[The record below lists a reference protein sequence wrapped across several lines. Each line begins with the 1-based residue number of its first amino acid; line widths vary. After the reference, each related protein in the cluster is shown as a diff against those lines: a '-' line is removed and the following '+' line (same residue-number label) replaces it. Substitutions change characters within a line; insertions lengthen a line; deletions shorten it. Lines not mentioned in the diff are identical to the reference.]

1 MPGLYE
7 LRALLK
13 ENEPEI
19 EAPVPQTT
27 ASDHKNDK
35 FNVVSTMAYLLG
47 VSERIFDNPHE
58 APQRSIYDDLDK
70 QKPARIIRNLCRLRN
85 ALQQRY
91 LTINNQMMREYKGLA
106 SIQEVP
112 KDALRQLSDDRIT
125 IIKGNRHT
133 GNEYIANI
141 NRLISDR
148 INNCKN
154 LFPIWLNWKYIR
166 ELFVM
171 PNGMTEKGIKAA
183 AELFSQNRRCYP
195 YQCYMNWQPTDCG
208 NILYNDKKFV
218 TSLYE
223 WHQDYFGDMSKLAD
237 VSDSTKGNIHG
248 YLASSKKAVI
258 IVDCENSDLYK
269 LYATLRGLN
278 QAQLSKISKIILYD
292 DIHAASGWDLL
303 NEFIS
308 ISVEHHIIERINEH
322 KSLTDVTLTAGACK
336 EFFQNGVDSFVLVSS
351 DSDFWALIRS
361 LPDARFLLLMERDK
375 SGTQIKE
382 QLEKNSIYYCYIDDF
397 YSAETSDMKTKAI
410 LKAMYQALGEYQ
422 INIDSILEAA
432 LQETRTRMSKSE
444 REQFY
449 NAYIKPMHLVI
460 ADDGD
465 IHFILKSR

>member
-19 EAPVPQTT
+19 EAPVPQIT

-112 KDALRQLSDDRIT
+112 KDALRQLSDDGIT

-183 AELFSQNRRCYP
+183 AELFYQNKRCYP

-248 YLASSKKAVI
+248 YLDSSKKAVI
-258 IVDCENSDLYK
+258 IVDCENSDPYK

-410 LKAMYQALGEYQ
+410 LKAMYQTLGEYQ

>member
-112 KDALRQLSDDRIT
+112 KDALRQLSDDGIT

-183 AELFSQNRRCYP
+183 AELFYQNKRCYP

-248 YLASSKKAVI
+248 YLDSSKKAVI
-258 IVDCENSDLYK
+258 IVDCENSDPYK

-410 LKAMYQALGEYQ
+410 LKAMYQTLGEYQ